1 VLTAGALLGLAF
13 IDQTT
18 PFWLLALLMIM
29 MGVGGGLYSS
39 PNSSSI
45 MNAVPPHRRGTAA
58 GTRMMLM
65 NTGQMFSLA
74 LAFPLVLS
82 GISQTDMM
90 KLFLYGGGISSQ
102 AMAIF
107 ESGLH
112 SAFLLFFVVAL
123 IAVVVAMFRPRHQVA
138 QP

>member
-1 VLTAGALLGLAF
+1 
-13 IDQTT
+13 
-18 PFWLLALLMIM
+18 M

-45 MNAVPPHRRGTAA
+45 MNAVPPERRGTAA

-82 GISQTDMM
+82 GISQADMM
-90 KLFLYGGGISSQ
+90 KLFLYGGGISPE
-102 AMAIF
+102 AMTIF

-112 SAFLLFFVVAL
+112 SAFLLFFVVAVV
-123 IAVVVAMFRPRHQVA
+123 AVVAALFRPKRKAAEQ
-138 QP
+138 

>member
-1 VLTAGALLGLAF
+1 
-13 IDQTT
+13 
-18 PFWLLALLMIM
+18 
-29 MGVGGGLYSS
+29 
-39 PNSSSI
+39 
-45 MNAVPPHRRGTAA
+45 
-58 GTRMMLM
+58 
-65 NTGQMFSLA
+65 
-74 LAFPLVLS
+74 
-82 GISQTDMM
+82 M